1 MVFVGYQAAGTM
13 GQRVQQCAKEIHLH
27 DREKGGTIP
36 VKVNMNIE
44 TCEGFSGHSDKRQLM
59 RYLRTIRPRPKIVL
73 LNHGDP
79 QKCEQFANDIR
90 RKVRLDA
97 RVPSN
102 LETIRFM

>member
-1 MVFVGYQAAGTM
+1 MVFVGEQASGTT
-13 GQRVQQCAKEIHLH
+13 GQRLQQGAGEIHLH
-27 DREKGGTIP
+27 DRDKGGMVP
-36 VKVNMNIE
+36 VKVNMNLA

-59 RYLRTIRPRPKIVL
+59 RYFRTIRPRPKIVL
-73 LNHGDP
+73 LNHGDS

-97 RVPSN
+97 RVPHN

>member
-1 MVFVGYQAAGTM
+1 MQKRYIF
-13 GQRVQQCAKEIHLH
+13 H
-27 DREKGGTIP
+27 DREKGGTVP

-79 QKCEQFANDIR
+79 QNAN
-90 RKVRLDA
+90 
-97 RVPSN
+97 N
-102 LETIRFM
+102 LQMISEEKFVWMQEFPVI

>member
-1 MVFVGYQAAGTM
+1 M
-13 GQRVQQCAKEIHLH
+13 
-27 DREKGGTIP
+27 
-36 VKVNMNIE
+36 KVNMNIE

>member
-1 MVFVGYQAAGTM
+1 MIFVGYQASGTM
-13 GQRVQQCAKEIHLH
+13 GQRLQQGANEIHLH
-27 DREKGGTIP
+27 DRENGGMVP
-36 VKVNMNIE
+36 VKVNMNLE

-73 LNHGDP
+73 LNHGDA

-97 RVPSN
+97 RVPHN